1 MVGEA
6 AMNSEEL
13 AWKIRRDAIN
23 MVQHAHSSHIG
34 GILSVADIIAVLYS
48 DVLRVN
54 PSDPEDECR
63 DRFVMSK
70 GHCGVAVYAALAEK
84 GFFPVDELKTYG
96 DDGGMFSCHISHK
109 VPGVEVTTG
118 SLGHGICMAC
128 GMALHAKLKHKD
140 YKVYAVVGD
149 GECNE
154 GSVWETAMFA
164 SQYKL
169 DNFTV
174 IVDRN
179 GMQAMGFCKDVIDME
194 PLVAKWESFGWK
206 TVNVKDG
213 NNHDQLR
220 AAFAVQ
226 YDGHPRVIIA
236 NTIKGKG
243 ISYMENKLLW
253 HYHDPQGKEYEK
265 AIKELEDSRP

>member
-1 MVGEA
+1 
-6 AMNSEEL
+6 MNSEEL
-13 AWKIRRDAIN
+13 AWNIRRDAIN

-48 DVLRVN
+48 DVLKVN
-54 PSDPEDECR
+54 PSDPEDESR

-70 GHCGVAVYAALAEK
+70 GHCGVAVYAVLAEK
-84 GFFPVDELKTYG
+84 GFFSVDELKTYG

-140 YKVYAVVGD
+140 YKVYVVVGD

-220 AAFAVQ
+220 EAFAVQ
-226 YDGHPRVIIA
+226 TDGHPRVIIA

-243 ISYMENKLLW
+243 ISYMENNLLW
-253 HYHDPQGKEYEK
+253 HYHDPQGEEYEK